1 MSSAYLEIG
10 WLDLALAATLL
21 GINFALSAALRLGL
35 TRRLFLATA
44 RMAVQLWLVG
54 FVLEWVF
61 AAERPWVI
69 LAMALVMAAVAGVAA
84 VNRTSRR
91 FAGIYW
97 DSLLTILVV
106 SFLIT
111 GFAVLGVLR
120 VEPWWDPQYLIPLL
134 GMLLGN
140 ALTGISLG
148 LDRFLESCVG
158 RRGQLEGRMAL
169 GATRWEAARGEVR
182 EALRVA
188 LIPTVNSMMVMGV
201 VSLPGMMTG
210 QILAGADP
218 ADAVRYQILIMVM
231 IAACVALAS
240 LGVVS
245 LAFLRLFSPR
255 PRLRSERLRGA
266 RGNGE

>member
-1 MSSAYLEIG
+1 MSSSYSSLYLEIG

-21 GINFALSAALRLGL
+21 AVSLGLSLTLRLGL
-35 TRRLFLATA
+35 SKSLLVASTR
-44 RMAVQLWLVG
+44 MIVQLWLVG

-61 AAERPWVI
+61 TTERPVVI

-84 VNRTSRR
+84 VHRTRRR

-97 DSLLTILVV
+97 DSLLTILTV

-111 GFAVLGVLR
+111 GFTVLGVLR
-120 VEPWWDPQYLIPLL
+120 VDPWWDPQYLIPLL

-140 ALTGISLG
+140 ALTGISLA
-148 LDRFLESCVG
+148 LDRFLEGCVD
-158 RRGQLEGRMAL
+158 RRDRLEVRMTL
-169 GATRWEAARGEVR
+169 GATRWEAAGGEIR

-188 LIPTVNSMMVMGV
+188 LIPTVNSMMVMGI

-218 ADAVRYQILIMVM
+218 ADAVRYQILILMM
-231 IAACVALAS
+231 IAACVSLAS
-240 LGVVS
+240 FGVVS

-255 PRLRSERLRGA
+255 PRLRTERLS
-266 RGNGE
+266 

>member
-1 MSSAYLEIG
+1 MSSPYLEIA

-21 GINFALSAALRLGL
+21 AVSLGLSLALRLGL
-35 TRRLFLATA
+35 SKSLLVASL
-44 RMAVQLWLVG
+44 RMIVQLWLIG

-61 AAERPWVI
+61 ATEQPLVI

-84 VNRTSRR
+84 VNRTRRR
-91 FAGIYW
+91 FTGIYW
-97 DSLLTILVV
+97 DSLLTILTV

-111 GFAVLGVLR
+111 GFTVLGLLE

-140 ALTGISLG
+140 ALTGISLA
-148 LDRFLESCVG
+148 LDRFLEGCTD
-158 RRGQLEGRMAL
+158 RRDRLEVRLVL
-169 GATRWEAARGEVR
+169 GATRWEAAQGEIR

-188 LIPTVNSMMVMGV
+188 LIPTVNSMMVMGI

-218 ADAVRYQILIMVM
+218 ADAVRYQILILMM
-231 IAACVALAS
+231 IAACVSLAS
-240 LGVVS
+240 FGVVG

-255 PRLRSERLRGA
+255 PRLRRERLAGTS
-266 RGNGE
+266 

>member
-1 MSSAYLEIG
+1 VSSAYLEIG

-21 GINFALSAALRLGL
+21 AVSFGLSAALRLGL
-35 TRRLFLATA
+35 TRRLSIAA
-44 RMAVQLWLVG
+44 VRMTVQLWLIG
-54 FVLEWVF
+54 MVLEWVF
-61 AAERPWVI
+61 AADRPWVI
-69 LAMALVMAAVAGVAA
+69 LTMALAMAGVAGVAA
-84 VNRTSRR
+84 VNRTERR

-97 DSLLTILVV
+97 DSLLTILAV

-111 GFAVLGVLR
+111 GFALLGVLR

-148 LDRFLESCVG
+148 LDRFVDGCVDHRERLES
-158 RRGQLEGRMAL
+158 LLAL

-188 LIPTVNSMMVMGV
+188 LIPTVNSMMVMGI

-218 ADAVRYQILIMVM
+218 GDAVRYQILIMVM
-231 IAACVALAS
+231 IAACVAMAS
-240 LGVVS
+240 FGVVI
-245 LAFLRLFSPR
+245 LAYLRLFSPR
-255 PRLRSERLRGA
+255 PRLRLERLR
-266 RGNGE
+266 